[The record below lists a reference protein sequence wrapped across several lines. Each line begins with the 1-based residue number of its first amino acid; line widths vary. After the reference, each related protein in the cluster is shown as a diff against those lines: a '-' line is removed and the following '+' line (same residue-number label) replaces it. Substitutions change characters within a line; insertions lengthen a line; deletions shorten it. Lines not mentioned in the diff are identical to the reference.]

1 MAKSVK
7 ALITPDVLK
16 WAREEYIRLELP
28 EAANLIKVSQ
38 EKLEKW
44 EHGDEKPTIRQLK
57 DIAKTYNLHITVFYL
72 PEPPKGFPM
81 PVDHRVPARSKE
93 IDEKQSYRLKVN
105 ITEAYKRRE
114 LLIYLYELLEW
125 VPQKV
130 PLKID
135 SKDTHNTAAQKIKQ
149 FLEYNPEELPRT
161 KDHSKA
167 YKFWKKL
174 VESKGILVCQTVS
187 RLPMDLE
194 TVRGFCIAQNPFPT
208 IVINSKDSVLGKIF
222 TIFHE
227 LVHIGLGHSAIQN
240 TNLEEVNT
248 PDLKKIEVFC
258 NYVAGE
264 TLVPKDELLR
274 IINIETLEED
284 LPEIRKH
291 FQASSEVIMRRLL
304 IHDKISNKRYQKFR
318 EEQQKKYNQQNNKY
332 GPPPHARLLNVS
344 GELFARTAFSAYYE
358 EQITMSELSS
368 FFSNCDTKHLTKI
381 ERSIF
386 ARTHSLIMT
395 R

>member
-1 MAKSVK
+1 MAKSVR
-7 ALITPDVLK
+7 ALITPEVLK

-38 EKLEKW
+38 EKLEEW
-44 EHGDEKPTIRQLK
+44 ENGGEQPTIRQLK
-57 DIAKTYNLHITVFYL
+57 DIAKKYNVHITIFYL

-81 PVDHRVPARSKE
+81 LVDHRVLGKSKI
-93 IDEKQSYRLKVN
+93 IDDQQSYRLKVN
-105 ITEAYKRRE
+105 ITEAFQRRE
-114 LLIYLYELLEW
+114 ILIYLYELLEMS
-125 VPQKV
+125 PPKV
-130 PLKID
+130 TFKID
-135 SKDTHNTAAQKIKQ
+135 RNDTHNKAAQRIRE

-161 KDHSKA
+161 KNHNKT

-174 VESKGILVCQTVS
+174 VESKGILVCQTIS

-194 TVRGFCIAQNPFPT
+194 TVRGFCIAQNPFPA

-222 TIFHE
+222 TLFHE

-248 PDLKKIEVFC
+248 TNLKEIEVFC

-264 TLVPKDELLR
+264 VLVPKEDLLR
-274 IINIETLEED
+274 IINMETLKED
-284 LPEIRKH
+284 LPEIRKY
-291 FQASSEVIMRRLL
+291 FQVSSEVIMRRLL
-304 IHDKISNKRYQKFR
+304 IHDKISNRKYQEFR
-318 EEQQKKYNQQNNKY
+318 KEQQKNYNQQNNKFA
-332 GPPPHARLLNVS
+332 PPPHARLLNVS

-368 FFSNCDTKHLTKI
+368 FFSNCDTEHLTKI
-381 ERSIF
+381 ESAIF
-386 ARTHSLIMT
+386 A
-395 R
+395 

>member
-7 ALITPDVLK
+7 ALITPEVLK
-16 WAREEYIRLELP
+16 WAREEYIRLELSQ
-28 EAANLIKVSQ
+28 AANLMKVPQ

-44 EHGDEKPTIRQLK
+44 ENGEEQPTIRQLK
-57 DIAKTYNLHITVFYL
+57 DIAKKYNLNVTIFYM
-72 PEPPKGFPM
+72 PEPPKGLPTL
-81 PVDHRVPARSKE
+81 VDHRVLGGSGA
-93 IDEKQSYRLKVN
+93 IDEQQSYRLKVN
-105 ITEAYKRRE
+105 IVEAFQRRE
-114 LLIYLYELLEW
+114 ILTYLYELLEMS
-125 VPQKV
+125 PPKV
-130 PLKID
+130 ALKID

-194 TVRGFCIAQNPFPT
+194 TVRGFCIAQNPFPV

-248 PDLKKIEVFC
+248 PNLKEIEVFC
-258 NYVAGE
+258 NHVAGE
-264 TLVPKDELLR
+264 VLVPKDELLR
-274 IINIETLEED
+274 IINMETLNKD
-284 LPEIRKH
+284 LPEIIKH
-291 FQASSEVIMRRLL
+291 FQVSSEVIMRRLL
-304 IHDKISNKRYQKFR
+304 IHDKISNRRYQEFR
-318 EEQQKKYNQQNNKY
+318 EEQQKKYIQENNKY
-332 GPPPHARLLNVS
+332 GPPPHTRLLNIS

-381 ERSIF
+381 ESAIF
-386 ARTHSLIMT
+386 T
-395 R
+395 

>member
-7 ALITPDVLK
+7 ALITPEVLK

-28 EAANLIKVSQ
+28 QAANLMKVPQ

-44 EHGDEKPTIRQLK
+44 ENGDEQPTIRQLK
-57 DIAKTYNLHITVFYL
+57 DIAKKYNLHITVFYL
-72 PEPPKGFPM
+72 PEPPKGLPTL
-81 PVDHRVPARSKE
+81 VDHRVKGGSKS
-93 IDEKQSYRLKVN
+93 IDEQQSYRLKVN
-105 ITEAYKRRE
+105 IVEAFQRRE
-114 LLIYLYELLEW
+114 ILTYLYELLEMS
-125 VPQKV
+125 PQKIT
-130 PLKID
+130 LNID
-135 SKDTHNTAAQKIKQ
+135 SEDTHNTAAEKIKQ

-161 KDHSKA
+161 KNHSKA

-174 VESKGILVCQTVS
+174 VESKGILVCQTIS

-248 PDLKKIEVFC
+248 PNLKEIEVFC

-264 TLVPKDELLR
+264 VLVPKDELLR
-274 IINIETLEED
+274 IINMETLEED
-284 LPEIRKH
+284 LPEIKKH
-291 FQASSEVIMRRLL
+291 FQVSSEVIMRRLL
-304 IHDKISNKRYQKFR
+304 IHDKISNRRYQRFR
-318 EEQQKKYNQQNNKY
+318 KEQKEKYNQQNNKY
-332 GPPPHARLLNVS
+332 GPPPHTRLLNVS

-368 FFSNCDTKHLTKI
+368 FFSNCDTKYLTKI
-381 ERSIF
+381 ESAIF
-386 ARTHSLIMT
+386 A
-395 R
+395 

>member
-7 ALITPDVLK
+7 ALITPEVLK
-16 WAREEYIRLELP
+16 WAREEYIRLDLS
-28 EAANLIKVSQ
+28 EASNLIKVSKD
-38 EKLEKW
+38 KLEKW
-44 EHGDEKPTIRQLK
+44 ENGDEQPSIRQLK
-57 DIAKTYNLHITVFYL
+57 DIAKKYNLHITVFYL
-72 PEPPKGFPM
+72 PEQPKGFPM
-81 PVDHRVPARSKE
+81 PVDHRVPPRSKG

-105 ITEAYKRRE
+105 ITEAYQRRE
-114 LLIYLYELLEW
+114 ILNYLYELLDRS
-125 VPQKV
+125 PQEV
-130 PLKID
+130 TLKID
-135 SKDTHNTAAQKIKQ
+135 SKDTHNTAAQKIRQ
-149 FLEYNPEELPRT
+149 FLEYNPEELPR
-161 KDHSKA
+161 SKNHNKT

-174 VESKGILVCQTVS
+174 VEEKGILVCQTIS

-194 TVRGFCIAQNPFPT
+194 TVRGFCIAQNPFPV

-222 TIFHE
+222 TLFHE

-248 PDLKKIEVFC
+248 PNLKEIEVFC

-264 TLVPKDELLR
+264 VLVPKEELAS
-274 IINIETLEED
+274 IINMETLEED

-291 FQASSEVIMRRLL
+291 FQVSSEVIMRRLL
-304 IHDKISNKRYQKFR
+304 IHDRISNRRYQEFR
-318 EEQQKKYNQQNNKY
+318 KQQQKNYNQKNSKF

-381 ERSIF
+381 EGAIF
-386 ARTHSLIMT
+386 A
-395 R
+395 

>member
-16 WAREEYIRLELP
+16 WAREEYIRLALP
-28 EAANLIKVSQ
+28 EAANLMKVSQ

-44 EHGDEKPTIRQLK
+44 ENGDEQPTIHQLK
-57 DIAKTYNLHITVFYL
+57 DIAKKYNLHITVFYL
-72 PEPPKGFPM
+72 PEPPKGFPTL
-81 PVDHRVPARSKE
+81 VDHRVLGGSKS
-93 IDEKQSYRLKVN
+93 IDEQQSYRLKVN
-105 ITEAYKRRE
+105 IIEAFQRRE
-114 LLIYLYELLEW
+114 ILTYLYELLEMS
-125 VPQKV
+125 PHKV
-130 PLKID
+130 TLNID
-135 SKDTHNTAAQKIKQ
+135 SKDTHYNAAQGIRQ
-149 FLEYNPEELPRT
+149 YLEYNPEELPRT

-167 YKFWKKL
+167 YKFWKNL

-227 LVHIGLGHSAIQN
+227 LVHIGLGQSAIQN
-240 TNLEEVNT
+240 TNLEEISA
-248 PDLKKIEVFC
+248 PKLKEVEVFC
-258 NYVAGE
+258 NHVAGE
-264 TLVPKDELLR
+264 VLVPKEELLG
-274 IINIETLEED
+274 IINVETLEED

-291 FQASSEVIMRRLL
+291 FQVSSEVIMRRLL
-304 IHDKISNKRYQKFR
+304 IHDKISNRRYQKFR
-318 EEQQKKYNQQNNKY
+318 EEQQKKYNQQNNNY
-332 GPPPHARLLNVS
+332 APPPHTRLLNIS

-368 FFSNCDTKHLTKI
+368 YFSNCDTKHLTKI
-381 ERSIF
+381 ESAIF
-386 ARTHSLIMT
+386 A
-395 R
+395 

>member
-1 MAKSVK
+1 MAKSVR
-7 ALITPDVLK
+7 ALITPEVLK

-44 EHGDEKPTIRQLK
+44 ENGDEQPTIRQLK
-57 DIAKTYNLHITVFYL
+57 DIAKKYNVHITIFYL

-81 PVDHRVPARSKE
+81 LVDHRVLGGSKI
-93 IDEKQSYRLKVN
+93 IDDQQSYRLKVN
-105 ITEAYKRRE
+105 ITEAFQRRE
-114 LLIYLYELLEW
+114 ILIYLYELLEMS
-125 VPQKV
+125 PPKV
-130 PLKID
+130 TLKID
-135 SKDTHNTAAQKIKQ
+135 RNETPNKAAQRIRG

-161 KDHSKA
+161 KNHNKT
-167 YKFWKKL
+167 YKFWKNL
-174 VESKGILVCQTVS
+174 VESKGILVCQTIS

-194 TVRGFCIAQNPFPT
+194 TVRGFCIAQNPFPV

-222 TIFHE
+222 TLFHE

-240 TNLEEVNT
+240 TNLEEINT
-248 PDLKKIEVFC
+248 PNLKEIEEFC

-264 TLVPKDELLR
+264 VLVPKEELLR
-274 IINIETLEED
+274 IINMETLEED
-284 LPEIRKH
+284 LPEIRKY
-291 FQASSEVIMRRLL
+291 FQVSSEVIMRRLL
-304 IHDKISNKRYQKFR
+304 IHDKISNRRYQKFR

-381 ERSIF
+381 ESAIF
-386 ARTHSLIMT
+386 A
-395 R
+395 

>member
-1 MAKSVK
+1 MAKSVQ
-7 ALITPDVLK
+7 ALITPEVLK

-44 EHGDEKPTIRQLK
+44 ESGDEQPTIRQLK
-57 DIAKTYNLHITVFYL
+57 DIAKKYNLHITIFYL
-72 PEPPKGFPM
+72 SEPPKGFPM
-81 PVDHRVPARSKE
+81 LVDHRVLGGSKS
-93 IDEKQSYRLKVN
+93 IDDQQSYRLKVN
-105 ITEAYKRRE
+105 IIEAFQRRE
-114 LLIYLYELLEW
+114 LLLYLYELLDRS
-125 VPQKV
+125 PQKV
-130 PLKID
+130 TLKID
-135 SKDTHNTAAQKIKQ
+135 SKDTHNIAAHKIKQ
-149 FLEYNPEELPRT
+149 FLEYDPEELPRT
-161 KDHSKA
+161 KNHNKT

-174 VESKGILVCQTVS
+174 VESKGILVCQTIS

-194 TVRGFCIAQNPFPT
+194 TVRGFCIAQNPFPV
-208 IVINSKDSVLGKIF
+208 IVINSKDSILGKIF

-240 TNLEEVNT
+240 TNLGEVNK
-248 PDLKKIEVFC
+248 PDLKEIEVFC

-264 TLVPKDELLR
+264 VLVPKEELLR
-274 IINIETLEED
+274 IINMETLEED

-291 FQASSEVIMRRLL
+291 FQVSSEVIMRRLL
-304 IHDKISNKRYQKFR
+304 IHDKISNTRYQKFR
-318 EEQQKKYNQQNNKY
+318 KEQQENYNQEKNNFIV
-332 GPPPHARLLNVS
+332 PPHTRLLNIS

-381 ERSIF
+381 ESAIF
-386 ARTHSLIMT
+386 A
-395 R
+395 